1 MRSFFFFFK
10 YTIYR
15 LQVWSLKKKTRLAI
29 GDDDGHRLGIS
40 DSEIV
45 KETRNTA
52 I

>member
-1 MRSFFFFFK
+1 MCC
-10 YTIYR
+10 
-15 LQVWSLKKKTRLAI
+15 SLKKKTRLAI